1 MQDESYLQMLL
12 ASERVMKNK
21 DLQLQQISTHTAQ
34 WTYLDQLFK
43 SRTRQMLCIFNQWD
57 RKEKM
62 SNHKQIIAAFAEF
75 TGAINQFKQLTKD
88 YAEIQQI
95 NS

>member
-1 MQDESYLQMLL
+1 
-12 ASERVMKNK
+12 
-21 DLQLQQISTHTAQ
+21 
-34 WTYLDQLFK
+34 
-43 SRTRQMLCIFNQWD
+43 MLCIFNQWD

-88 YAEIQQI
+88 DAEIQQI